1 VPLDALELVRIN
13 LLSPVVLAFVLGAVA
28 TWVRSDLRI
37 PDEIHAA
44 LSIYLLLAIGLKG
57 GAALAETPFAELW
70 RPGLATL
77 ALGLATPLWCYAL
90 LRRALGFGVED
101 AAALAA
107 HYGSVSAVTF
117 VASVS
122 FVDAAGAKPEGMMPT
137 LLALLEV
144 PGIAVAL
151 LIARTR
157 ARDPLPLGEA
167 LRDIVAGRSILLLL
181 GGLVIGALGGRR
193 GLDAVAPFFVAP
205 FQGVLCLFLLELG
218 MTAARRLRDVRRVG
232 VPLLGFG
239 VLVPL
244 LHGVLGAALGRLS
257 GLSLGG
263 SAVLGT
269 MAASAS
275 YIAAPAA
282 VRLAL
287 PAANP
292 ALYLTAAL
300 GITFPFNLAIGIP
313 LYFAIAQ
320 RLFP

>member
-1 VPLDALELVRIN
+1 MPDALELARLN
-13 LLSPVVLAFVLGAVA
+13 LLSPVVLSFALGLLA
-28 TWVRSDLRI
+28 TWLRSDLRI
-37 PDEIHAA
+37 PDEIHTA

-57 GAALAETPFAELW
+57 GAALATTSFSELW
-70 RPGLATL
+70 LPGLATL
-77 ALGLATPLWCYAL
+77 ALGAATPLWCFAIL
-90 LRRALGFGVED
+90 HRVLRLGLED

-107 HYGSVSAVTF
+107 HYGSVSAVTY

-122 FVDAAGAKPEGMMPT
+122 FVAAAGAQADGMMPT
-137 LLALLEV
+137 LLALLEI

-151 LIARTR
+151 LIAH
-157 ARDPLPLGEA
+157 ARSREGVPLGEA
-167 LRDIVAGRSILLLL
+167 LRDILAGRSILLLL
-181 GGLVIGALGGRR
+181 GGLAIGALAGPRS
-193 GLDAVAPFFVAP
+193 LAQVAPFFVDP

-232 VPLLGFG
+232 LALVAFG
-239 VLVPL
+239 VVMPV
-244 LHGVLGAALGRLS
+244 LHGALGVTLGWLA

-313 LYFAIAQ
+313 LYFSIAQ